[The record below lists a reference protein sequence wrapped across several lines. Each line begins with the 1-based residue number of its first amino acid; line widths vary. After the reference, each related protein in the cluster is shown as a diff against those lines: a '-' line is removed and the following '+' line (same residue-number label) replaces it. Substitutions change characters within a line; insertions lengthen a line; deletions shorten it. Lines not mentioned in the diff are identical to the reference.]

1 MFTLKGDSGSA
12 LISYDSNN
20 QPIQIGIVSFGT
32 KCREENESPSAYT
45 RITSHLR
52 FIEEHSDIVIMSD

>member
-1 MFTLKGDSGSA
+1 MITLKGDSGSA

-20 QPIQIGIVSFGT
+20 QLIQIGIVSFGT
-32 KCREENESPSAYT
+32 TCREDNESPSAYT

-52 FIEEHSDIVIMSD
+52 FIEDSSDVVIKSD